1 MSLFTDIANLWRLF
15 RTGRILAR
23 HDALMEFDAL
33 GPPPLAAR
41 MARALL
47 RIGTRPVAA
56 HEDNPLAAALTELG
70 PSYIKLGQ
78 FMATR
83 PDVVGPELSAEMS
96 RLQDRLPPF
105 AEEEARREI
114 REGLGRDVDELFAE
128 FGPPVA
134 AASIA
139 QVHKARVRTA
149 EGKAGRAVAVK
160 ILRPGVEARFHNDL
174 SSFYTAARLIEFI
187 HPPTRRLRPVAVVD
201 TMARSVEL
209 EMDLRLEAAA
219 MSEMA
224 ENTAEDPD
232 FAIPDVDWDRTSRRI
247 LTTAWIDGIPLN
259 DLDAIARADIDT
271 KKLAQTVIHSF
282 LRHAMRDGF
291 FHADMHQGNLFVQK
305 DGTLVAVDFGIM
317 GRLSP
322 MDRRFLAEILHGFI
336 TRDYRRLAEVHFT
349 AGYVPGH
356 QSVETF
362 AQALR
367 AIGEPLAGKEARD
380 ISMAGLL
387 GQLLQVTEQFD
398 MQTQPQLIL
407 LQKTMVVVEGV
418 ARTLDEDFNMWTV
431 SAPVVEEWMRSR
443 LGPEGRLRDA
453 ADGAIILGRVL
464 SGLPEWLEEM
474 AAAARATGAGTG
486 QVEPPA
492 GNGRHER
499 SRTAA
504 LWIGALALV
513 SMALVF
519 VFD

>member
-1 MSLFTDIANLWRLF
+1 VSFFSDIANLWRLF
-15 RTGRILAR
+15 RAGRILAR
-23 HDALMEFDAL
+23 HDALMELEAL

-41 MARALL
+41 LARTFL
-47 RIGTRPVAA
+47 RIGTRPVAT

-83 PDVVGPELSAEMS
+83 PDVVGPELSREMS

-105 AEEEARREI
+105 AQDLARREI

-139 QVHKARVRTA
+139 QVHKARIRSADGAT
-149 EGKAGRAVAVK
+149 GGAVAVK

-174 SSFYTAARLIEFI
+174 SSFYTAARLIEFA

-224 ENTAEDPD
+224 ENTTNDQD

-259 DLDAIARADIDT
+259 DLDAIARAGIDM

-291 FHADMHQGNLFVQK
+291 FHADMHQGNLFVRD

-336 TRDYRRLAEVHFT
+336 TRDYTRLAEVHFT
-349 AGYVPGH
+349 AGYVPRH

-418 ARTLDEDFNMWTV
+418 ARTLDEDFNMWTA
-431 SAPVVEEWMRSR
+431 SAPVVEEWMRTR

-453 ADGAIILGRVL
+453 ADGAVSLGRVL
-464 SGLPEWLEEM
+464 SGLPEWLEVI
-474 AAAARATGAGTG
+474 ARTARTDSTG
-486 QVEPPA
+486 PA
-492 GNGRHER
+492 EANNPYRSRRHER

-504 LWIGALALV
+504 LWVGALALV

>member
-1 MSLFTDIANLWRLF
+1 MNLFSDMANLWRLL
-15 RTGRILAR
+15 RAGRVLAR
-23 HDALMEFDAL
+23 HDALMELDAL

-41 MARALL
+41 LARAVL
-47 RIGTRPVAA
+47 RLGARAPAA

-83 PDVVGPELSAEMS
+83 PDIVGPELSVEMS

-105 AEEEARREI
+105 APELARREI

-139 QVHKARVRTA
+139 QVHRARIRDA
-149 EGKAGRAVAVK
+149 DGRAGPAVAVK
-160 ILRPGVEARFHNDL
+160 ILRPGVEARFNNDL
-174 SSFYTAARLIEFI
+174 SSFYTAARLIELV

-219 MSEMA
+219 ISEMA
-224 ENTAEDPD
+224 GNIADDPD
-232 FAIPDVDWDRTSRRI
+232 FAVPEVDWDRTSRRI

-259 DLDAIARADIDT
+259 DLDAIARAGIDM

-291 FHADMHQGNLFVQK
+291 FHADMHQGNLFVRQ

-336 TRDYRRLAEVHFT
+336 SRDYTRLAEVHFT

-418 ARTLDEDFNMWTV
+418 ARTLDEDFNMWTT
-431 SAPVVEEWMRSR
+431 SAPVVEEWMRTR

-453 ADGAIILGRVL
+453 ADGAQSLGRVL
-464 SGLPEWLEEM
+464 AGLPEWIEEM
-474 AAAARATGAGTG
+474 AAVARTAAAAARTEA
-486 QVEPPA
+486 PSRSC
-492 GNGRHER
+492 RHER
-499 SRTAA
+499 SRTLA
-504 LWIGALALV
+504 LWVGALALV